1 MNYTLFITE
10 QKIRERTQINESVDD
25 KLITSA
31 VLDAQDISLKPI
43 IGSVLFDKLTNDIV
57 SGSVVDPYKTLL
69 ENYIQP
75 FLIYSTNY
83 YVVEN
88 IYVRERNNGLL
99 NPTGGDNSSMV
110 SKQMYD
116 TRLESIKSK
125 KEFYAKQLALYLLE
139 NNNLFPELQN
149 QTKLYEYL
157 PDYNVGYTSPIVSS
171 KYKRKIETLEKY
183 GIKITNSKYKQYPQ

>member
-1 MNYTLFITE
+1 LNYTLFINE
-10 QKIRERTQINESVDD
+10 QKIRERTQLNNSVDD
-25 KLITSA
+25 ALITSA

-88 IYVRERNNGLL
+88 IYIRENNNGILVP
-99 NPTGGDNSSMV
+99 NGGETSV
-110 SKQMYD
+110 AASKQLYD
-116 TRLESIKSK
+116 TKRESIKTK
-125 KEFYAKQLALYLLE
+125 MGFYAQQLALYLLE
-139 NNNLFPELQN
+139 NNNIFPELTN
-149 QTKLYEYL
+149 QTKLYEYI
-157 PDYNVGYTSPIVSS
+157 PNYQSGYSSPFVTG
-171 KYKRKIETLEKY
+171 KNIEGVKFSERY